1 MKPWMPFEWIA
12 AVRFL
17 REGRM
22 QSVLIIVG
30 VGVGVAVIVFM
41 SALLSGLQANLI
53 KRTLSSQAHITLLP
67 PEEIA
72 RPQGN
77 PDHSA
82 LRQQKQ
88 AQRLRSIDQWQQVRD
103 RLQGWPEIA
112 AVSPVAAG
120 PAFAV
125 RGDANKAITLDG
137 IDPERYNRV
146 ISLAER
152 LTAGELRVGSG
163 ETVIGIELARDLG
176 ADVGDKLRIAT
187 AAGASETLTITGLFD
202 LGNKG
207 VNARNVYVGLRTAQ
221 TLLDLVGGVSSIDLA
236 LVDLDLAEA
245 VARRIAGETG
255 LTADSWIKTN
265 AQFVTAL
272 TSQRVSSDVIRFF
285 VGLSVAFGIASV
297 LVVSVIQRGKEIGI
311 LRAMGATQAQMLRI
325 FLLQGGIVGFFGSL
339 LGSGLAWFFLML
351 WRLLAR
357 NPDGTPLF
365 MIGVEPGLVAIA
377 AGGASLV
384 GILAALLPARRAASL
399 DPVVAIRG

>member
-1 MKPWMPFEWIA
+1 MPFEWIA

-22 QSVLIIVG
+22 QSLLIIVG

-72 RPQGN
+72 RPQQAT
-77 PDHSA
+77 DTTA
-82 LRQQKQ
+82 LRLQKQ
-88 AQRLRSIDQWQQVRD
+88 AQRLRAIDQWQTLRD
-103 RLQGWPEIA
+103 RLETWPEIA
-112 AVSPVAAG
+112 AVSPVASG

-125 RGDANKAITLDG
+125 RGEANKAITVVG
-137 IDPERYNRV
+137 IEPERYNRV

-152 LTAGELRVGSG
+152 LTVGQLRVGAG
-163 ETVIGIELARDLG
+163 EAVIGIELAKDLG
-176 ADVGDKLRIAT
+176 AEVGDKLRLS
-187 AAGASETLTITGLFD
+187 AADGRSDTLTITGLFD

-221 TLLDLVGGVSSIDLA
+221 SLLDLVGGVSSIDLA
-236 LVDLDLAEA
+236 LHDLDLAEQL
-245 VARRIAGETG
+245 ARRIAGETG

-272 TSQRVSSDVIRFF
+272 TSQRVSSNVIRFF
-285 VGLSVAFGIASV
+285 IALSVAFGIASV

-311 LRAMGATQAQMLRI
+311 LRAMGATQAQMRRI

-339 LGSGLAWFFLML
+339 LGSALAWSFLML
-351 WRLLAR
+351 WQLLAR
-357 NPDGTPLF
+357 NPDGTPMF
-365 MIGVEPGLVAIA
+365 VIGVEPGLVALA

-384 GILAALLPARRAASL
+384 GILSALLPARRAAQL

>member
-1 MKPWMPFEWIA
+1 MPFEWIA

-22 QSVLIIVG
+22 QSLLIIVG

-72 RPQGN
+72 RPQQTT
-77 PDHSA
+77 DTTA
-82 LRQQKQ
+82 LRLQKQ
-88 AQRLRSIDQWQQVRD
+88 AQRLRAIDQWQTLRD
-103 RLQGWPEIA
+103 RLETWPEIA
-112 AVSPVAAG
+112 AVSPVASG

-125 RGDANKAITLDG
+125 RGEANKAITVVG
-137 IDPERYNRV
+137 IEPERYNRV

-152 LTAGELRVGSG
+152 LTVGQLRVGAG
-163 ETVIGIELARDLG
+163 EAVIGIELAKDLG
-176 ADVGDKLRIAT
+176 AEVGDKLRLS
-187 AAGASETLTITGLFD
+187 AADGRSDTLTITGLFD

-221 TLLDLVGGVSSIDLA
+221 SLLDLVGGVSSIDLA
-236 LVDLDLAEA
+236 LHDLDLAEQL
-245 VARRIAGETG
+245 ARRIAGETG

-272 TSQRVSSDVIRFF
+272 TSQRVSSNVIRFF
-285 VGLSVAFGIASV
+285 IALSVAFGIASV

-311 LRAMGATQAQMLRI
+311 LRAMGATQAQMRRI

-339 LGSGLAWFFLML
+339 LGSALAWSFLML
-351 WRLLAR
+351 WQLLAR
-357 NPDGTPLF
+357 NPDGTPMF
-365 MIGVEPGLVAIA
+365 VIGVEPGLVALA

-384 GILAALLPARRAASL
+384 GILSALLPARRAAQL

>member
-1 MKPWMPFEWIA
+1 MPFEWIA

-22 QSVLIIVG
+22 QSLLIIVG

-72 RPQGN
+72 RPQQAT
-77 PDHSA
+77 DA
-82 LRQQKQ
+82 TVLRLQKQ
-88 AQRLRSIDQWQQVRD
+88 AQRLRAIDQWQTLRD
-103 RLQGWPEIA
+103 RLETWPEIA
-112 AVSPVAAG
+112 AVSPVASG

-125 RGDANKAITLDG
+125 RGEANKAITVVG
-137 IDPERYNRV
+137 IEPERYNRV

-152 LTAGELRVGSG
+152 LTAGQLRVGAG
-163 ETVIGIELARDLG
+163 EAVIGIELAKDLG
-176 ADVGDKLRIAT
+176 AEVGDKLRLS
-187 AAGASETLTITGLFD
+187 AADGRSDTLTITGLFD

-221 TLLDLVGGVSSIDLA
+221 SLLDLVGGVSSIDLA
-236 LVDLDLAEA
+236 LHDLDLAEQL
-245 VARRIAGETG
+245 ARRIAGETG

-272 TSQRVSSDVIRFF
+272 TSQRVSSNVIRFF
-285 VGLSVAFGIASV
+285 IALSVAFGIASV

-311 LRAMGATQAQMLRI
+311 LRAMGATQAQMRRI

-339 LGSGLAWFFLML
+339 LGSALAWSFLML
-351 WRLLAR
+351 WQLLAR
-357 NPDGTPLF
+357 NPDGTPMF
-365 MIGVEPGLVAIA
+365 VIGVEPGLVALA

-384 GILAALLPARRAASL
+384 GILSALLPARRAAQL

>member
-1 MKPWMPFEWIA
+1 MPFEWIA

-22 QSVLIIVG
+22 QSLLIIVG

-72 RPQGN
+72 RPQQAT
-77 PDHSA
+77 DTTA
-82 LRQQKQ
+82 LRLQKQ
-88 AQRLRSIDQWQQVRD
+88 AQRLRAIDQWQTLRD
-103 RLQGWPEIA
+103 RLETWPEIA
-112 AVSPVAAG
+112 AVSPVASG

-125 RGDANKAITLDG
+125 RGEANKAITVVG
-137 IDPERYNRV
+137 IEPERYNRV

-152 LTAGELRVGSG
+152 LTAGQLRVGAG
-163 ETVIGIELARDLG
+163 EAVIGIELAKDLG
-176 ADVGDKLRIAT
+176 AEVGDKLRLS
-187 AAGASETLTITGLFD
+187 AADGRSDTLTITGLFD

-221 TLLDLVGGVSSIDLA
+221 SLLDLVGGVSSIDLA
-236 LVDLDLAEA
+236 LHDLDLAEQL
-245 VARRIAGETG
+245 ARRIAGETG

-272 TSQRVSSDVIRFF
+272 TSQRVSSNVIRFF
-285 VGLSVAFGIASV
+285 IALSVAFGIASV

-311 LRAMGATQAQMLRI
+311 LRAMGATQAQTRRI

-339 LGSGLAWFFLML
+339 LGSALAWSFLMM
-351 WRLLAR
+351 WQLLAR
-357 NPDGTPLF
+357 NPDGTPMF
-365 MIGVEPGLVAIA
+365 VIGVEPGLVALA

-384 GILAALLPARRAASL
+384 GILSALLPARRAAQL